1 MKKSITVQLTS
12 LLLVVLMAVAPSWA
26 FQGSQVHT
34 TASAKATAGLHK
46 SPEQTTITIGPNMVL
61 VQARHCQAYQQE
73 DGSIDSK
80 ACGADK
86 STLFYQ
92 HLDHNLVTN
101 AGFTMIEQAISNTA
115 AQPAACNYIAMA
127 NDTSN
132 SNVGTV
138 AVTDT
143 TIASS
148 GTGSTEIAANGLTRA
163 QGSFTADSP
172 GAKQYTV
179 SKTFNATGTQASDKT
194 GLFNASSSGTMCYE
208 ALYTLVTV
216 NNGDTL
222 TVTWTV
228 TLS

>member
-34 TASAKATAGLHK
+34 SATATATAGLHK
-46 SPEQTTITIGPNMVL
+46 SPEQTIITIGPNMVL
-61 VQARHCQAYQQE
+61 VQARHCQAYRQNGQ
-73 DGSIDSK
+73 IDLK
-80 ACGADK
+80 ACAADE

-101 AGFTMIEQAISNTA
+101 AGFTVIEKQISDTA

-143 TIASS
+143 TLASS
-148 GTGSTEIAANGLTRA
+148 GTGSTEIAANGLSRA

-179 SKTFNATGTQASDKT
+179 SKTFNATGTQASNKT

-208 ALYTLVTV
+208 ALYTQVTV